1 MGPAQPG
8 RRLTSRLVGT
18 TQDPWRQV
26 RFALGALGGV
36 LVVGTLAYRLVGLSF
51 FDAFYQTL
59 ITISTVGYSEMGE
72 NPGTAYRAVTVSVI
86 VVGVGLA
93 LYTLGLFFEALMEGR
108 IGEHVGR
115 TRLQNALDQLQG
127 HIVLCGWGRVGQ
139 SIYATLRTEGAD
151 VVVVDRRPEIAQE
164 INGLVVVGEAT
175 EDDVLRRAGVAR
187 AQGLIIALDSD
198 ADNMYVTLS
207 GRSLNPDIVIV
218 TRASSTSAVPKLLQA
233 GANTV
238 VNPHEIGGTRMASFM
253 TQPNVADF
261 LGEAMQD
268 ERFEVQLREFEV
280 RPGTILDGSTIEA
293 SGLKR
298 ATGVTVLAI
307 KRPDGSFL
315 HHPRAKTTLGAG
327 DVPIVLGTSEQH
339 RTLGKWLDAP
349 HVT

>member
-1 MGPAQPG
+1 
-8 RRLTSRLVGT
+8 
-18 TQDPWRQV
+18 
-26 RFALGALGGV
+26 
-36 LVVGTLAYRLVGLSF
+36 VGLGL

-59 ITISTVGYSEMGE
+59 ITISTVGFTEVGDD
-72 NPGTAYRAVTVSVI
+72 PGTAYRAVTVVVI
-86 VVGVGLA
+86 IIGVGLA

-127 HIVLCGWGRVGQ
+127 HIILCGWGRVGQ

-151 VVVVDRRPEIAQE
+151 VVVVDRRPEVAE
-164 INGLVVVGEAT
+164 DINGLVVVGEAT
-175 EDDVLRRAGVAR
+175 DDATLRQAGVDRAR
-187 AQGLIIALDSD
+187 GLVTALDSD

-207 GRSLNPDIVIV
+207 GRAMNPDIVIV
-218 TRASSTSAVPKLLQA
+218 TRATTTNAVPKLRQA
-233 GANTV
+233 GADTV

-261 LGEAMQD
+261 LGEAMHD

-280 RPGTILDGSTIEA
+280 LPGTILDGSTIEE

-298 ATGVTVLAI
+298 NTGVTVLAV

-315 HHPRAKTTLGAG
+315 HHPRAETTLDAG

-339 RTLGKWLDAP
+339 RTLRRWLDASS
-349 HVT
+349 

>member
-1 MGPAQPG
+1 M
-8 RRLTSRLVGT
+8 V
-18 TQDPWRQV
+18 
-26 RFALGALGGV
+26 ALGGV
-36 LVVGTLAYRLVGLSF
+36 LVTGTIAYRVVGLGL

-59 ITISTVGYSEMGE
+59 ITISTVGFSEVGDQ
-72 NPGTAYRAVTVSVI
+72 PGTAYRVVTIVVI
-86 VVGVGLA
+86 IVGVGLA

-115 TRLQNALDQLQG
+115 TRLQNALDQLRG

-151 VVVVDRRPEIAQE
+151 VVVIDRRPEVADE

-175 EDDVLRRAGVAR
+175 DDAVLLRAGVER
-187 AQGLIIALDSD
+187 AGGLIIALDSD

-207 GRSLNPDIVIV
+207 GRSMNPDIVIV
-218 TRASSTSAVPKLLQA
+218 TRSTAASASPKLMQA
-233 GANTV
+233 GADTV
-238 VNPHEIGGTRMASFM
+238 VNPHQIGGNRMASFM

-261 LGEAMQD
+261 LGEAMHD

-280 RPGTILDGSTIEA
+280 QPGSMLDGSTIED

-298 ATGVTVLAI
+298 AAGVTILAI

-315 HHPRAKTTLGAG
+315 HHPLAETVLNAG

-339 RTLGKWLDAP
+339 RSLRGWLDAAR
-349 HVT
+349 

>member
-1 MGPAQPG
+1 M
-8 RRLTSRLVGT
+8 TSRLVGT
-18 TQDPWRQV
+18 KRDPWRQV

-36 LVVGTLAYRLVGLSF
+36 LIAGTVAYRVVGLGL

-59 ITISTVGYSEMGE
+59 ITISTVGFSEVGE
-72 NPGTAYRAVTVSVI
+72 NPGTAYRAVTAMVI

-93 LYTLGLFFEALMEGR
+93 LYTLGLFFEALMEGS

-127 HIVLCGWGRVGQ
+127 HIILCGWGRVGQ

-151 VVVVDRRPEIAQE
+151 VVVVDRRPETAEDIT
-164 INGLVVVGEAT
+164 GLVVVGEAT
-175 EDDVLRRAGVAR
+175 DDAVLRRAGVERAR
-187 AQGLIIALDSD
+187 GLVTALDSD

-207 GRSLNPDIVIV
+207 GRSMNPSIVIV
-218 TRASSTSAVPKLLQA
+218 TRASTTSAVPKLLQA
-233 GANTV
+233 GADTV
-238 VNPHEIGGTRMASFM
+238 VNPHEIGGNRMASFM

-261 LGEAMQD
+261 IGEAMHD
-268 ERFEVQLREFEV
+268 ERFKVQLREFEI
-280 RPGTILDGSTIEA
+280 RPGSRLEGTTIEE

-315 HHPRAKTTLGAG
+315 HHPRAETTLDAG

-339 RTLGKWLDAP
+339 RSLRKWLDTP
-349 HVT
+349 S

>member
-1 MGPAQPG
+1 
-8 RRLTSRLVGT
+8 LTGSKP
-18 TQDPWRQV
+18 DPWRQV
-26 RFALGALGGV
+26 RVALGALGGV
-36 LVVGTLAYRLVGLSF
+36 LIGGTVAYRVVGLGL

-59 ITISTVGYSEMGE
+59 ITISTVGFSEVGD
-72 NPGTAYRAVTVSVI
+72 NPGTAYRAVTMVVI
-86 VVGVGLA
+86 IVGVGLA

-127 HIVLCGWGRVGQ
+127 HIILCGWGRVGQ

-151 VVVVDRRPEIAQE
+151 VVVVDRRPEVASE
-164 INGLVVVGEAT
+164 INGLAVVGEAT
-175 EDDVLRRAGVAR
+175 DDAVLRRAGLERAR
-187 AQGLIIALDSD
+187 GLVIALDSD

-207 GRSLNPDIVIV
+207 GRSMNPDIVIV
-218 TRASSTSAVPKLLQA
+218 TRATTTSAVPKLRQA
-233 GANTV
+233 GADTV
-238 VNPHEIGGTRMASFM
+238 VNPHQIGGNRMASFM

-261 LGEAMQD
+261 LGEAMHD

-280 RPGTILDGSTIEA
+280 VPGTILEGSTIEE

-298 ATGVTVLAI
+298 ATGVTILAI

-315 HHPRAKTTLGAG
+315 HHPRADTTLQAR

-339 RTLGKWLDAP
+339 RSLRKWVDESS
-349 HVT
+349 

>member
-1 MGPAQPG
+1 MSSQP
-8 RRLTSRLVGT
+8 VGT
-18 TQDPWRQV
+18 ERDPWRQV
-26 RFALGALGGV
+26 RLAVGALGGV
-36 LVVGTLAYRLVGLSF
+36 LIAGTIAYRVVGLGL

-59 ITISTVGYSEMGE
+59 ITISTVGFSEVGDQ
-72 NPGTAYRAVTVSVI
+72 PSSAYRAVTAVVI
-86 VVGVGLA
+86 IVGVGLA

-127 HIVLCGWGRVGQ
+127 HTVLCGWGRVGQ
-139 SIYATLRTEGAD
+139 SIYATLRSEGAE
-151 VVVVDRRPEIAQE
+151 VVVVDRRPEVAAE

-175 EDDVLRRAGVAR
+175 DDAVLRRAGVERAR
-187 AQGLIIALDSD
+187 GLIVALDSD

-207 GRSLNPDIVIV
+207 GRSMNPGIVIV
-218 TRASSTSAVPKLLQA
+218 TRSTTAAAGPKLKQA
-233 GANTV
+233 GADTV
-238 VNPHEIGGTRMASFM
+238 VNPHEIGGNRMAAFM

-261 LGEAMQD
+261 LGEAMHD

-280 RPGTILDGSTIEA
+280 LPGTILDGSTLMD

-315 HHPRAKTTLGAG
+315 HHPVAETTLDAG
-327 DVPIVLGTSEQH
+327 DVPIVLGTSDQH
-339 RTLGKWLDAP
+339 RALRRWLDTAR
-349 HVT
+349 